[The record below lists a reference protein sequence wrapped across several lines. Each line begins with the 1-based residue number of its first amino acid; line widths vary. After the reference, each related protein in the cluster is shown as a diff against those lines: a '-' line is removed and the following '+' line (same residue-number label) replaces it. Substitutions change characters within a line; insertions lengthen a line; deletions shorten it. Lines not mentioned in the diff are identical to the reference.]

1 MLGTLKGHKV
11 KPCLGPRCAKLSEEK
26 GRARKEGNLQN
37 FFFLPTVPWA
47 VCALV
52 PISEQTFRRKL
63 AVLVPMGLVRYTETP
78 TTSMTTSYLKF

>member
-11 KPCLGPRCAKLSEEK
+11 KLCLGPRCAKLSEEK

-37 FFFLPTVPWA
+37 FFFLPTVPRA

-52 PISEQTFRRKL
+52 PIS
-63 AVLVPMGLVRYTETP
+63 
-78 TTSMTTSYLKF
+78 

>member
-11 KPCLGPRCAKLSEEK
+11 KPCLGPRTLSEEK

-37 FFFLPTVPWA
+37 FSFLPTVPWA

-52 PISEQTFRRKL
+52 PIS
-63 AVLVPMGLVRYTETP
+63 
-78 TTSMTTSYLKF
+78 